1 MEILIYYVVPN
12 VALFGSIYLFAKLL
26 EKFNW
31 YVISNYE
38 RLIDS
43 LKQK

>member
-1 MEILIYYVVPN
+1 MEILVYYVVPN
-12 VALFGSIYLFAKLL
+12 LVLFGSIYLFAKLL

-31 YVISNYE
+31 YVISNYN